1 MEVISDM
8 EKIRDLIIIGAGPA
22 GLTAAIYAKR
32 AGFDTLVIDETGMGG
47 GQIVNT
53 YEVDNYPGLIHI
65 NGFDMGMKFKE
76 HATEMGTEFA
86 DVTYS
91 PVAWIGKKQ
100 SEAGQEYKVF
110 CSATPKLFGG
120 KSTYAILDITENLI
134 GGATITQL
142 SESSMEVFGTDEGA
156 GYAQA
161 GPDISKTEGQY
172 FEEASKTLVGANYTA
187 LALLSKKKERGYAFC
202 FIAEQTEIAENAVPS
217 IGLEY
222 VKVDEDGK
230 VTLEKYVDFG
240 SL

>member
-86 DVTYS
+86 DVT
-91 PVAWIGKKQ
+91 VTGVTKKDDLI
-100 SEAGQEYKVF
+100 YV
-110 CSATPKLFGG
+110 
-120 KSTYAILDITENLI
+120 YAND
-134 GGATITQL
+134 A
-142 SESSMEVFGTDEGA
+142 
-156 GYAQA
+156 
-161 GPDISKTEGQY
+161 
-172 FEEASKTLVGANYTA
+172 
-187 LALLSKKKERGYAFC
+187 
-202 FIAEQTEIAENAVPS
+202 
-217 IGLEY
+217 EY
-222 VKVDEDGK
+222 VSKALIIATGAKHRALGIPGEEELRGMGVS
-230 VTLEKYVDFG
+230 Y
-240 SL
+240 